1 MVISLNWLGRTPSGL
16 SPWTGAFPVPCS
28 LDSLLKSRFKSWRKL
43 GFALLVLFALVPLLG
58 LFFSKQIL
66 SVDSGNVQGE
76 VMVVLGGETIHRPA
90 RAQELYQQGAASR
103 ILITGA
109 GDCQEVR
116 IALAGKGVP
125 PAALQIECE
134 SHNTQ
139 QNARFSIPLLRAQGA
154 RRVIIVTSWFHS
166 RRALKCFRHQAP
178 DIDFVSR
185 PTIADQPKSHWPN
198 KYERGWVLTEYA
210 KLLYYWV
217 RCGVSPW

>member
-1 MVISLNWLGRTPSGL
+1 VIPL
-16 SPWTGAFPVPCS
+16 S
-28 LDSLLKSRFKSWRKL
+28 LKSRFKSWRKFGL
-43 GFALLVLFALVPLLG
+43 ALLVIVALLPFIG

-66 SVDSGNVQGE
+66 CVDSGNVQGE

-90 RAQELYQQGAASR
+90 RALELYQQGAAPR

-125 PAALQIECE
+125 PAALQIECD
-134 SHNTQ
+134 SHTTE
-139 QNARFSIPLLRAQGA
+139 QNARFSIPLLHALGA
-154 RRVIIVTSWFHS
+154 RRVIVVTSWFHS

-178 DIDFVSR
+178 DIEFVSR
-185 PTIADQPKSHWPN
+185 PTMADLPKSHWPN

-210 KLLYYWV
+210 KLLYYWL
-217 RCGVSPW
+217 RYGVSPW

>member
-1 MVISLNWLGRTPSGL
+1 VIPL
-16 SPWTGAFPVPCS
+16 S
-28 LDSLLKSRFKSWRKL
+28 LKSRFKSWRKFGL
-43 GFALLVLFALVPLLG
+43 ALLVVVALLPLIG

-66 SVDSGNVQGE
+66 CVDSGSVQGE
-76 VMVVLGGETIHRPA
+76 VMVVLGGRRIHKQT
-90 RAQELYQQGAASR
+90 RALELYQQGAAPR

-125 PAALQIECE
+125 PAVLQIERE

-139 QNARFSIPLLRAQGA
+139 QNALFSIPLLRAQGA
-154 RRVIIVTSWFHS
+154 RRVIVVTSWFHS
-166 RRALKCFRHQAP
+166 RRALKCFRHHAP
-178 DIDFVSR
+178 DIEFLSR
-185 PTIADQPKSHWPN
+185 PTMADLPKAHWPN

-217 RCGVSPW
+217 RYGVSPW